1 MGQRLLPQ
9 NLIELY
15 AHALAIEREAFKR
28 YVELERMMRDA
39 GMDYLAE
46 EFERIGREEQEQYE
60 ALALGGA
67 ERGLPQL
74 SPWEYAWHF
83 LGEAAPPPQAPKSAR
98 EAITTALALERR
110 SQNFYIDVAE
120 HANDDSV
127 CAFAAE
133 MAADEQRHIQ
143 RLEELLLREPE
154 PAAALDEDA
163 ESSPATRS

>member
-28 YVELERMMRDA
+28 FVELERMMRDA
-39 GMDYLAE
+39 GADYLAD

-60 ALALGGA
+60 ALALGTA
-67 ERGLPQL
+67 ERALPAV
-74 SPWEYAWHF
+74 SSWEYAWHY
-83 LGEAAPPPQAPKSAR
+83 LGPDAPTAATPKSTR
-98 EAITTALALERR
+98 EAIAAALAVERR
-110 SQNFYIDVAE
+110 AQNFYVDVAE
-120 HANDDSV
+120 HAHDDAI

-143 RLEELLLREPE
+143 RLEQLLLREPE
-154 PAAALDEDA
+154 AAAVLEEA
-163 ESSPATRS
+163 EGSPAPRS